1 MAARDEKPESHRADT
16 DKSLHDERT
25 KTDAYLERRQK
36 EVEQRTTDAIEDDRR
51 MADERRTLD
60 RSARDQH
67 VTEGHEQ
74 ATHGDESLV
83 RVERELSDQAIY
95 QEREL
100 EDSNL
105 RRERREKQL
114 LVEALLSIERQRTDV
129 SLSHERECVDLAS
142 QSAIRHLAEEQ
153 ARHTSTR
160 EELSDRELAVGTI
173 CHDLKN
179 QNVAISMGFQL
190 LRKVLSR
197 EAWDRAEITR
207 QITTLEDNTA
217 FMGRM
222 IDSML
227 DIERFAHGKL
237 TLNLAPADLCEVL
250 QDTVKL
256 FSPVAITKSC
266 SLGTDLGPEPLWVSV
281 DHDRLVQVVANLVG
295 NAIKFTP
302 SGGTISLTAKQEHTR
317 VTVSVTDT
325 GIGIAE
331 QARSKLFQKFS
342 QLDHAEAGL
351 GLGLYVAKSI
361 VEAHGGTIWVDSTV
375 GQGSSF
381 RFTLPLAAAQPALAK
396 DEAGT
401 RSYGQVNE

>member
-1 MAARDEKPESHRADT
+1 MAASDEKPDLNRAET
-16 DKSLHDERT
+16 DKSLHYERT
-25 KTDAYLERRQK
+25 KTDGHLERRHK
-36 EVEQRTTDAIEDDRR
+36 EVEQRTTDAIEEDRR
-51 MADERRTLD
+51 MVDERRSLD
-60 RSARDQH
+60 RAARDRS

-74 ATHGDESLV
+74 VTKGDESLV
-83 RVERELSDQAIY
+83 LVERELSDDAIY
-95 QEREL
+95 QARER

-114 LVEALLSIERQRTDV
+114 LVEALLFTERQRTDV
-129 SLSHERECVDLAS
+129 SLSHERDCVDLAS
-142 QSAIRHLAEEQ
+142 QQALQHLADEQ

-190 LRKVLSR
+190 LRKLLSR
-197 EAWDRAEITR
+197 ETWDRAEIASR
-207 QITTLEDNTA
+207 ISALEDNTA

-250 QDTVKL
+250 HDTVKL
-256 FSPVAITKSC
+256 FSPVAISKSC
-266 SLGTDLGPEPLWVSV
+266 SLVAYLGPEPLWVSV

-302 SGGTISLTAKQEHTR
+302 SGGTVSLTAKPEHTR

-331 QARSKLFQKFS
+331 QARSRLFHKFS

-351 GLGLYVAKSI
+351 GLGLYVARSI
-361 VEAHGGTIWVDSTV
+361 VEAHGGTIWVESTV

-381 RFTLPLAAAQPALAK
+381 RFTLPLAPSDL
-396 DEAGT
+396 ERT
-401 RSYGQVNE
+401 V